1 MAWHKVASVSELP
14 DGEVIGVEVEGV
26 PIAVYNLEG
35 EFFATHNVCTH
46 AYALLSD
53 GYVDDGKIE
62 CPLHQGIFDVRSGK
76 AEEGP
81 VDEDLQT
88 FAVKVEGEEILV
100 EV

>member
-1 MAWHKVASVSELP
+1 MAWHSVAKTSDVTE
-14 DGEVIGVEVEGV
+14 GEVIGVELEGT
-26 PIAVYNLEG
+26 PIAIYNLDG

-46 AYALLSD
+46 AFALLSD

-62 CPLHQGIFDVRSGK
+62 CPLHQGIFDIRSGK

-88 FAVKVEGEEILV
+88 FPVKVEGDALLV
-100 EV
+100 EI

>member
-1 MAWHKVASVSELP
+1 MAWHSVAKTTDVTE
-14 DGEVIGVEVEGV
+14 GEVIGVEIEGT
-26 PIAVYNLEG
+26 PIAIYNLDG

-46 AYALLSD
+46 AFALLSD

-62 CPLHQGIFDVRSGK
+62 CPLHQGIFDIRSGK

-81 VDEDLQT
+81 VDEDLKT
-88 FAVKVEGEEILV
+88 FAVKVEGDALLI

>member
-1 MAWHKVASVSELP
+1 MAWHSVAKTSDVTE
-14 DGEVIGVEVEGV
+14 GEVIGVEIEGT
-26 PIAVYNLEG
+26 PIAIYNLDG

-46 AYALLSD
+46 AFALLSD

-62 CPLHQGIFDVRSGK
+62 CPLHQGIFDIRSGK

-88 FAVKVEGEEILV
+88 FAVKVEGDALLV

>member
-1 MAWHKVASVSELP
+1 MAWHSVAKTTDVTE
-14 DGEVIGVEVEGV
+14 GEVIGVEIEGT
-26 PIAVYNLEG
+26 PIAIYNLDG

-46 AYALLSD
+46 AFALLSD

-62 CPLHQGIFDVRSGK
+62 CPLHQGIFDIRSGK

-81 VDEDLQT
+81 VDEDLKT
-88 FAVKVEGEEILV
+88 FAVKVEGDALLV

>member
-1 MAWHKVASVSELP
+1 MAWHSVAKITDVTE
-14 DGEVIGVEVEGV
+14 GEVIGVEIEGT
-26 PIAVYNLEG
+26 PIAIYNLDG

-46 AYALLSD
+46 AFALLSD

-62 CPLHQGIFDVRSGK
+62 CPLHQGIFDIRSGK

-81 VDEDLQT
+81 VDEDLKT
-88 FAVKVEGEEILV
+88 FAVKVEGDALLV

>member
-1 MAWHKVASVSELP
+1 MAWHSVAKTSDVTE
-14 DGEVIGVEVEGV
+14 GEVIGVEIEGT
-26 PIAVYNLEG
+26 PIAIYNLDG

-46 AYALLSD
+46 AFALLSD

-62 CPLHQGIFDVRSGK
+62 CPLHQGIFDIRPGK

-88 FAVKVEGEEILV
+88 FPVKVEGDALLV
-100 EV
+100 EI

>member
-1 MAWHKVASVSELP
+1 MAWHSVAKTSDVTE
-14 DGEVIGVEVEGV
+14 GEVIGVEIEGT
-26 PIAVYNLEG
+26 PIAIYNLDG

-46 AYALLSD
+46 AFALLSD

-62 CPLHQGIFDVRSGK
+62 CPLHQGIFDIRSGK

-88 FAVKVEGEEILV
+88 FPVKVEGDALLV

>member
-1 MAWHKVASVSELP
+1 MAWHSVAKTTDVTE
-14 DGEVIGVEVEGV
+14 GEVIGVEIEGT
-26 PIAVYNLEG
+26 PIAIYNLDG

-46 AYALLSD
+46 AFALLSD

-62 CPLHQGIFDVRSGK
+62 CPLHQGIFDIRSGK

-81 VDEDLQT
+81 VDEDLKT
-88 FAVKVEGEEILV
+88 FPVKIEGDALLV

>member
-1 MAWHKVASVSELP
+1 MAWHSVAKTSDVTE
-14 DGEVIGVEVEGV
+14 GEVIGVEIEGT
-26 PIAVYNLEG
+26 PIAIYNLDG

-46 AYALLSD
+46 AFALLSD

-62 CPLHQGIFDVRSGK
+62 CPLHQGIFDIRSGK

-88 FAVKVEGEEILV
+88 FPVKVEGDALLIEI
-100 EV
+100 

>member
-1 MAWHKVASVSELP
+1 MAWHSVAKTSDVTE
-14 DGEVIGVEVEGV
+14 GEVIGVEIEGT
-26 PIAVYNLEG
+26 PIAIYNLDG

-46 AYALLSD
+46 AFALLSD

-62 CPLHQGIFDVRSGK
+62 CPLHQGIFDIRSGK

-88 FAVKVEGEEILV
+88 FPVKVEGDALLV
-100 EV
+100 EI